1 MRRDNLRTVLNLLAS
16 LERDETGK
24 AWKTGPEIKAD
35 LDMLIEDINDAMK
48 KAKERGFV
56 EWMRSKGSAPYYFSH
71 ATITSKGRLWI
82 EDV

>member
-1 MRRDNLRTVLNLLAS
+1 MRDNLRTVLNFLAS
-16 LERDETGK
+16 LERDKTGK

-48 KAKERGFV
+48 EAKERGFV
-56 EWMRSKGSAPYYFSH
+56 EWMRSKGSAPYYFSKV
-71 ATITSKGRLWI
+71 TITPEGRLWI